1 MRDLSVKIK
10 HWFPYI
16 KTYTHSRAYIY
27 CICSNTSLHNM
38 VVYDQGPWPRSYK
51 IKVPMESKKMRYAHF
66 LTYSDSKILKLI
78 QKHFFLANKHYLPH
92 LNIHLLTRV
101 LTSTL
106 APCPLPPGTPPWY
119 WGWFWWTAWRS
130 NRCWSTWST
139 GILSGPFSSDWTRSF
154 SSGPAPVEPRP
165 WQGSSPRRW

>member
-1 MRDLSVKIK
+1 MCAL
-10 HWFPYI
+10 Y
-16 KTYTHSRAYIY
+16 Y
-27 CICSNTSLHNM
+27 ICSNTSLHNI
-38 VVYDQGPWPRSYK
+38 VDYDQGPWPRSYK
-51 IKVPMESKKMRYAHF
+51 IKVPMEYEKWRYAHF
-66 LTYSDSKILKLI
+66 LTYWQQNIKANSKSTLHTC
-78 QKHFFLANKHYLPH
+78 QNETRQHFFLVNKHYLPH
-92 LNIHLLTRV
+92 LNIQLLINI

-139 GILSGPFSSDWTRSF
+139 GILCGQFSSDWTRSF

-165 WQGSSPRRW
+165 